1 MREWKKKH
9 SVLHGWN
16 QCWPAGSAWQCLAV
30 VVKQRGALFMRMLAV
45 ERDFGKSCCFSSH
58 SQCSR
63 AEESPSP
70 SPDTRRSRVRSPSGA
85 AKSSTSLV
93 YLPRLST
100 TSCSADRK
108 PRRSSTSHEGQEYS
122 RSLCVIYADCVMESL
137 FANDSN
143 LVAEEEICNLPF
155 RRDLYWHLASLW
167 PLLCPSF
174 FFYIQIPAT
183 SWSVY
188 IPLCPT

>member
-1 MREWKKKH
+1 
-9 SVLHGWN
+9 
-16 QCWPAGSAWQCLAV
+16 
-30 VVKQRGALFMRMLAV
+30 MRMLAV